1 MTSQGNTLKHR
12 VVPRGGWILNQF
24 HGVLLSTLM
33 MLIYLSCAH
42 CSFGAII
49 SITISR
55 PAGSEVCSAPG
66 GSFTLK
72 GQTWAYDV
80 SYRPITKVEVF
91 RGTTLLG
98 EAAISQAA
106 GFPIGY
112 NEWRFPWTNVVAGSS
127 TLKAVAYSAIGSNNV
142 SVTATFS
149 ITSNSPPVAGDVR
162 AQVNENVTNFCIAAS
177 YSDTN
182 ADQFWSASVVG
193 QPSHGIASNG
203 PAGST
208 TLYYSPA
215 SGYRGMDS
223 FTYRISDGVANS
235 SLATCRILVREAND
249 PTGAMVMVV
258 VNSNLF
264 VGALSN
270 QIMRLKSDLEAEN
283 YMAKIQLWPSSGTS
297 ASNVWS
303 CLRGEYADTNQFFV
317 GAILVGNIPKPLAGG
332 TYNELLYWNMTEFQ
346 TASSSVSLRHI
357 WVSRINVDDTTWGS
371 EATLIGRALDANH
384 AYRTGESR
392 LPFTAYRYKNPEWT
406 YNNKNYL
413 TNVWPVVEQRGEVT
427 TNLRFLPE
435 RTDLGSI
442 AGADCMVKGGELFE
456 EESHGNSSGYM
467 SSYGWVTKAV
477 LHRNLVQTRSCLI
490 GSCGAGVYGGIVNE
504 HLFTRGG
511 GCVLAIGAT
520 KDSYVGEGIISDD
533 AAFLDLLKE
542 GKSWGDALV
551 ENFALGQSAYTTLF
565 GDLSLCPMASTY
577 SNRLPVVSNF
587 VASSQTVAPGVP
599 VTFTVTASD
608 SDGTV
613 STIEWFLDGYNGG
626 RAVPTVS
633 GQVSSVVHTYPAV
646 GVYTTR
652 VETIDGGLA
661 RTWREAVVTVATPKT
676 YTLTAVK
683 TGEGETSLGDSSPAA
698 IVVQQGITT
707 QIVFSA
713 AEWHRI
719 QTLTTDG
726 VPVVD
731 ATGRKA
737 YTQIFFN
744 VAANVTNQVT
754 FAMATPEQTGYT
766 NVPTAWLA
774 NWPENSI
781 ISDPAYDVHEKY
793 LLGLNPTT
801 SNTFSLKVESFSVSG
816 SNIVTVLK
824 RDYTGGLSPD
834 GMHGQLVLQAVDDLE
849 SPFANIDGT
858 EVTGLT
864 VFDGTGRK
872 AYTNIISGTYRFI
885 RAVIQ

>member
-1 MTSQGNTLKHR
+1 L
-12 VVPRGGWILNQF
+12 F
-24 HGVLLSTLM
+24 
-33 MLIYLSCAH
+33 
-42 CSFGAII
+42 
-49 SITISR
+49 TISGR
-55 PAGSEVCSAPG
+55 V
-66 GSFTLK
+66 
-72 GQTWAYDV
+72 WAYDV
-80 SYRPITKVEVF
+80 SYRTVTKVEIF
-91 RGTTLLG
+91 RGTTKLG
-98 EAAISQAA
+98 DAILNQRA
-106 GFPIGY
+106 GYPTGY
-112 NEWRFPWTNVVAGSS
+112 NEWKFPWTNVVAGSS
-127 TLKAVAYSAIGSNNV
+127 TFKAIGYSDIGSGNV
-142 SVTATFS
+142 SVTATFT
-149 ITSNSPPVAGDVR
+149 ITNNTPPVAVDVR
-162 AQVNENVTNFCIAAS
+162 AQVNCDETNYCIAAS
-177 YSDTN
+177 YSDAN
-182 ADQFWSASVVG
+182 ASQFWSASVVG
-193 QPSHGIASNG
+193 QPSHGFATNG

-208 TLYYSPA
+208 ALYYTPA

-223 FTYRISDGVANS
+223 FTYRISDGVTNS
-235 SLATCRILVREAND
+235 TLATCRILVREAND

-332 TYNELLYWNMTEFQ
+332 TYNELLYWNMTQFQ
-346 TASSSVSLRHI
+346 TASSAVSLRHI

-384 AYRTGESR
+384 AYRTGVSR
-392 LPFTAYRYKNPEWT
+392 LPFTAYRYKNPEWA

-413 TNVWPVVEQRGEVT
+413 TNVWPAMEQRGEVS

-435 RTDLGSI
+435 RSDLGSI

-456 EESHGNSSGYM
+456 EESHGNGSGYM

-520 KDSYVGEGIISDD
+520 KDSFVGEGVISDD
-533 AAFLDLLKE
+533 AVFLDLLKE

-565 GDLSLCPMASTY
+565 GDLSLSPMASAY
-577 SNRLPVVSNF
+577 SNRLPVVSSI
-587 VASSQTVAPGVP
+587 VASSATVAPGEP

-608 SDGTV
+608 PDGAV
-613 STIEWFLDGYNGG
+613 SAIEWFLGGYNGG

-633 GQVSSVVHTYPAV
+633 GPEASVVHTYPAV

-652 VETIDGGLA
+652 VETIDGSMA
-661 RTWREAVVTVATPKT
+661 RTWRETVVTVTAPKT

-698 IVVQQGITT
+698 IIVHQGITT
-707 QIVFSA
+707 QIVFTA
-713 AEWHRI
+713 DDWHRI
-719 QTLTTDG
+719 QTLTSDG
-726 VPVVD
+726 IPVID

-737 YTQIFFN
+737 YTQMFFN

-754 FAMATPEQTGYT
+754 FAMATPEQTGHT

-774 NWPENSI
+774 NWSETALVT
-781 ISDPAYDVHEKY
+781 DPAYDIHQKY
-793 LLGLNPTT
+793 LLGLDPTT
-801 SNTFSLKVESFSVSG
+801 SNTFSLKVESFSISG
-816 SNIVTVLK
+816 STIVTVLK
-824 RDYTGGLSPD
+824 REYTGGLSPD
-834 GMHGQLVLQAVDDLE
+834 GIHGQLVLQAADTLE
-849 SPFANIDGT
+849 SPFTNVSGT

-872 AYTNIISGTYRFI
+872 AYTNAISGTYRFI